1 MKYISWYNF
10 NRCVTRGGMWG
21 GLPCPFL
28 KIGKK
33 CPNLEKKYLDCDQL
47 WVKFLI

>member
-1 MKYISWYNF
+1 M
-10 NRCVTRGGMWG
+10 NRVSRRVTRAGEGG
-21 GLPCPFL
+21 GLPCSFS

-33 CPNLEKKYLDCDQL
+33 CPNLEKKRPDRGHL